1 MCEELKEN
9 GGFQTGFHG
18 TLGFQEAAMVGAG
31 QEEKRAVAVGQA
43 FTPGSAAPPGSLLST
58 KFSLN
63 CI

>member
-1 MCEELKEN
+1 MCEGLNEN
-9 GGFQTGFHG
+9 GGFQTGLPG
-18 TLGFQEAAMVGAG
+18 TLGFQEAAVVGAG

-43 FTPGSAAPPGSLLST
+43 LTPGSAAPPGSLLST